1 MNERMVVTQTTAKE
15 MQSLS
20 GKLSHEGMAKA
31 LRMFGNLEMVTANTR
46 LISAVDCDR
55 IEASIDVDL
64 RPCTREEGT
73 TLVAELLGAY
83 PDFLNTR
90 RSPEEQRDFQV
101 YALKLLE
108 AFLQFSWSIGKAI
121 VHGGTGIPSK
131 IQFKPRATDIITH
144 GQAEKDRRINV
155 KTMVQR
161 HRAEAKRREDEATQE
176 EKYNWGDPADRA
188 ARVKAAAANFKNNI
202 PPDPIHAR
210 TPKGE
215 VTEPRKSTVDT
226 DLLLKSHDA
235 GMRGDHRGGP
245 L

>member
-1 MNERMVVTQTTAKE
+1 
-15 MQSLS
+15 
-20 GKLSHEGMAKA
+20 
-31 LRMFGNLEMVTANTR
+31 MFGNLEMVTAHTR
-46 LISAVDCDR
+46 LISPIDCDR
-55 IEASIDVDL
+55 IEASIDADL

-108 AFLQFSWSIGKAI
+108 AFLQFSWSIGKAM
-121 VHGGTGIPSK
+121 VHGGTGIPAK
-131 IQFKPRATDIITH
+131 VQFKPRATDIITH

-155 KTMVQR
+155 KTMAQR
-161 HRAEAKRREDEATQE
+161 HRAEAIRRAEEAE
-176 EKYNWGDPADRA
+176 EEQKYSWGDPADRA
-188 ARVKAAAANFKNNI
+188 ARVKATVANFKNNI
-202 PPDPIHAR
+202 PPDPIHAK
-210 TPKGE
+210 TPNCHLA
-215 VTEPRKSTVDT
+215 EPRKSTLDM
-226 DLLLKSHDA
+226 DLLLKSHEA